1 MLDMPGK
8 PPQSDIDSQTGA
20 EQARSLLAH
29 YFGYT
34 EFRHHQ
40 AEIIDT
46 IVEGGDALVL
56 MPTGGGKSL
65 CYQLPA
71 LMRDGVGIIVS
82 PLIALMQDQ
91 VDAIQALGIR
101 GAFINSSQDF
111 ATRQRIEQALI
122 QGELDLLYIAP
133 ERLFKAQTLNLLQRC
148 RIALFA
154 IDEAH
159 CVSQWGH
166 DFRPEYQQLGILK
179 DQFPGIPRIA
189 LTATAD
195 SRTRQEIVEQLSLQ
209 NARQFVHSFD
219 RPNITYT
226 IAEGGQSKQKLW
238 AFIEKYHS
246 EDAGIVYCLSRKK
259 VDDIAAWL
267 VDQGRDA
274 RPYHAGLSN
283 DVRAKNQ
290 AHFLK
295 QDGVIIVATIAFGM
309 GIDKPDV
316 RFVAHLN
323 LPKSIEAYYQETGRA
338 GRDGEPANAWMAY
351 QLNDVITLSQMLQSG
366 EGSEQYK
373 RVTRQKLSAMLAL
386 CEMTECRRQALL
398 AYFGEQSDPGCGNC
412 DNCLNPPETWDG
424 TEAAQKALSCVY
436 RSGQRYGV
444 TYLIDILHGSDNE
457 RIQQNGHQ
465 QLSTYGIGT
474 EYGKSVWRSLFR
486 QLIARGY
493 LEVDLE
499 GYGSIRLAE
508 KCRAVLK
515 NQQPVFFRKQ
525 SKSKAKA
532 ARQRKSAAVADLNSA
547 DLILFESL
555 KALRARIASEQN
567 VPPYVI
573 FHDKTLVEMVQAR
586 PDSAT
591 AMSQVS
597 GVGDKKLEH
606 YGEMFLA
613 LIAESEKPE
622 LLCNNLSNTIN
633 KTLSL
638 HQDGLTISEIAQ
650 TRELVESTISSHF
663 ADAIEAGL
671 LSCQAVLEIAEDE
684 IESIRRCIEDCNAL
698 ETKQLKPV
706 FECLDSAYDYGLI
719 RCVLNEMMLES

>member
-1 MLDMPGK
+1 MQL
-8 PPQSDIDSQTGA
+8 DSQISTEQSRA
-20 EQARSLLAH
+20 EQGRSLLAH

-46 IVEGGDALVL
+46 IVAGDDALVL

-71 LMRDGVGIIVS
+71 LLREGVGIIVS

-91 VDAIQALGIR
+91 VDAIRALGIR

-111 ATRQRIEQALI
+111 ATRQQTEQALM
-122 QGELDLLYIAP
+122 QGQLDLLYIAP
-133 ERLFKAQTLNLLQRC
+133 ERLFKAETLNLLQRC

-166 DFRPEYQQLGILK
+166 DFRPEYQQLGILR

-219 RPNITYT
+219 RPNISYT

-238 AFIEKYHS
+238 SFIDKHHAQ
-246 EDAGIVYCLSRKK
+246 DAGIVYCLSRKK

-283 DVRAKNQ
+283 DIRAKNQ

-366 EGSEQYK
+366 EGSEHYK
-373 RVTRQKLSAMLAL
+373 RITSQKLSAMLAL

-398 AYFGEQSDPGCGNC
+398 AYFGEHSDQACGNC

-444 TYLIDILHGSDNE
+444 SYLIDILHGADSQ
-457 RIQQNGHQ
+457 RILQNGHQ

-474 EYGKSVWRSLFR
+474 EHTKPVWRSLFR

-493 LEVDLE
+493 LDVDLD
-499 GYGSIRLAE
+499 GYGSIRLTE
-508 KCRAVLK
+508 KCRGVLK
-515 NQQPVFFRKQ
+515 NQKTIFFRKQ
-525 SKSKAKA
+525 AKTRA
-532 ARQRKSAAVADLNSA
+532 STTRQRKSAAVAELHSQDLM
-547 DLILFESL
+547 LFESL
-555 KALRARIASEQN
+555 KGLRTRIAGEQN
-567 VPPYVI
+567 VPPYVV
-573 FHDKTLVEMVQAR
+573 FHDKTLIEMAQTR
-586 PDSAT
+586 PDSTT
-591 AMSQVS
+591 ALGQIS
-597 GVGDKKLEH
+597 GVGDKKLER
-606 YGEMFLA
+606 YGEQFLA
-613 LIAESEKPE
+613 LIAQSE
-622 LLCNNLSNTIN
+622 
-633 KTLSL
+633 
-638 HQDGLTISEIAQ
+638 
-650 TRELVESTISSHF
+650 
-663 ADAIEAGL
+663 
-671 LSCQAVLEIAEDE
+671 
-684 IESIRRCIEDCNAL
+684 
-698 ETKQLKPV
+698 
-706 FECLDSAYDYGLI
+706 
-719 RCVLNEMMLES
+719 